1 MNLSPDP
8 QLASINSD
16 LMDRYDKL
24 LLKETKTHN
33 ENVELQS
40 KIEELQTTIHNIN
53 KFWLDED
60 DEDFG
65 VEGAVQ
71 AMEDSVKDLDNA
83 EGQNEIDREEIVKLK
98 KELKEW
104 SGDGVVMNK
113 AGVMLFEEL
122 KKENE
127 ELKEQV
133 DRLREKLDIASK
145 EHLACL
151 DKINTFYEKKEKDW
165 EEKVKDLKLQMKH
178 ESGWTPDWAYEVGD
192 YIREIEYLKKENK
205 TPAPEEEELCA
216 PPQEQVS
223 KCRDGT
229 HRPNFEASCFNEGA
243 EFGRSAYIKENEE
256 LKKDLKTFKDAVVE
270 ALGGPE
276 FNGPYKDCIR
286 LRDITCEIAALK
298 NPNLCDPETGE
309 IIGLKEFGH
318 LKEENKTLK
327 DVMENQQSIR
337 EEYEKEMREIKIAM
351 GCDGPLSWDIKDIL
365 KWIDRAKCYTGGP
378 SQAYER
384 LVDKNNNDN
393 LNFGDILFEREE
405 EIKRLTEAHLEMKV
419 KQLSQKKEI
428 KRLTKTLQLAEDKI
442 KDLKDEDDCLP
453 DAWDAM

>member
-1 MNLSPDP
+1 MVS
-8 QLASINSD
+8 
-16 LMDRYDKL
+16 
-24 LLKETKTHN
+24 KE
-33 ENVELQS
+33 LG
-40 KIEELQTTIHNIN
+40 
-53 KFWLDED
+53 D
-60 DEDFG
+60 DE
-65 VEGAVQ
+65 EPWEAV
-71 AMEDSVKDLDNA
+71 DDIYD
-83 EGQNEIDREEIVKLK
+83 IVKK
-98 KELKEW
+98 
-104 SGDGVVMNK
+104 
-113 AGVMLFEEL
+113 
-122 KKENE
+122 
-127 ELKEQV
+127 LKEQV

-243 EFGRSAYIKENEE
+243 EFGRSAYIKENEK
-256 LKKDLKTFKDAVVE
+256 LKKDLKTFKDMVVE

-286 LRDITCEIAALK
+286 SRDIICEIAALK

-309 IIGLKEFGH
+309 IIGLKEIGYLKKENEELKKVVKSNRDLFDASEKDVKR
-318 LKEENKTLK
+318 LKEQLESTQNSLGST
-327 DVMENQQSIR
+327 SA
-337 EEYEKEMREIKIAM
+337 EYEK
-351 GCDGPLSWDIKDIL
+351 
-365 KWIDRAKCYTGGP
+365 
-378 SQAYER
+378 
-384 LVDKNNNDN
+384 LVDNSNNDN

-405 EIKRLTEAHLEMKV
+405 EIKRLT
-419 KQLSQKKEI
+419 
-428 KRLTKTLQLAEDKI
+428 KTLQLAEDKI
-442 KDLKDEDDCLP
+442 KDLKEEFCADCDKPHKCEDCVKESDDDCRP